1 MDRLKSIEVFVE
13 VVNAGSFTKASEKF
27 GITPAM
33 IGKHIKNL
41 EHTAG
46 APLLNRNTRKQTLT
60 EIGETYLLRCHK
72 ILSEYAALQQ
82 ETAEIRKEPT
92 GILRLNAPITFGT
105 LLLSPIICDFLEKY
119 PKIDIELELTDELID
134 VTHDGFDVIFRIGD
148 LEDASYIGKKVSDY
162 ELVFC
167 ASPQYLNTS
176 GIPSS
181 IKELNKHRCLGFSYW
196 KKQSKVISKLD
207 THAFD
212 ITHCRF
218 RANNGT
224 ALKTAALNDY
234 GVLLQPRILVINELK
249 NGELVEILSE
259 FKPNASPVNLL
270 YKSRNEISLKVR
282 LFIDFIEQK
291 LRSQ

>member
-27 GITPAM
+27 AITPAM
-33 IGKHIKNL
+33 VGKHIKNL

-60 EIGETYLLRCHK
+60 EIGEIYLLRCHK
-72 ILSEYAALQQ
+72 ILSEYAALEQ
-82 ETAEIRKEPT
+82 ETSLIRKEPT
-92 GILRLNAPITFGT
+92 GILRINAPITFGT

-148 LEDASYIGKKVSDY
+148 LEDAAYIGKKVTDY

-167 ASPQYLNTS
+167 ASPHYLNTS

-181 IKELNKHRCLGFSYW
+181 IKELNQHRCLGFSYW
-196 KKQSKVISKLD
+196 KKQSKTISKLD

-212 ITHCRF
+212 IAHSRF
-218 RANNGT
+218 RANNGM
-224 ALKTAALNDY
+224 ALKVAALNDY
-234 GVLLQPRILVINELK
+234 GVLLQPRILVSDELTDGK
-249 NGELVEILSE
+249 LVEILSE
-259 FKPNASPVNLL
+259 FKPEPSPVNLL

-282 LFIDFIEQK
+282 LFIDFIQQR